1 MLGLGNYALLGFLI
15 ALAGAGFILFIIT
28 DFSGFVGFLKVCA
41 AYMAVYCVAGVILGI
56 KQGLNDIKKAKNLSL

>member
-1 MLGLGNYALLGFLI
+1 MLGLVKYALLGCLI
-15 ALAGAGFILFIIT
+15 ALTGAGVVLFIIT
-28 DFSGFVGFLKVCA
+28 DFSGFVGFLKICV

>member
-1 MLGLGNYALLGFLI
+1 MLGLVKYALLGCLI

-41 AYMAVYCVAGVILGI
+41 AYMAGILRSWSDFRHQARP
-56 KQGLNDIKKAKNLSL
+56 KRY

>member
-1 MLGLGNYALLGFLI
+1 MLGLVKYALLGCLI
-15 ALAGAGFILFIIT
+15 ALAGAGVVLFIIT
-28 DFSGFVGFLKVCA
+28 YFSGFVGFLKICA